1 MSRQKYN
8 SIKPQLNRDAISA
21 QGGFTLIELLVA
33 AAGGLI
39 LMGFMAV
46 VFGFYGRTVRENQ
59 AIIRMNDALR
69 SASYKLRQ
77 DLQGVTCDVT
87 PWQKP
92 EADAGYFELIEGPL
106 IDTTYYDA
114 SGTIVSRVPTDDD
127 PDKTDDAPNNLLGDY
142 DDVLLF
148 TTRGNGAG
156 FVGKHNTSTI
166 EADAAEVAWFC
177 VQQPDSID
185 FNGTKLNLYSL
196 HRRQLLV
203 VGYVGT
209 TGDKGFLSLSS
220 PRDGLLTNSDK
231 NPQTIPTVFQEY
243 DISLR
248 REGTVLVA
256 NGLSDL
262 TKRENRFLHRH
273 PYNVQ
278 TINQA
283 AVDTIFPYVL
293 NAVDTF
299 DTNFNPAVYQ
309 PSRLRTDAVLTG
321 ERAGEDVVIRNVL
334 SFDVRVFDPQQAVDH
349 GTGAVLPPDYTDLGS
364 QSRPTTAVGV
374 SPIQHTTLS
383 GSSNF
388 ATPTYCTWS
397 YHYEFNGLGEKR
409 SNARLGDKL
418 DNNGNGQVDEAGE
431 DLVVDEGTD
440 LLDNNGNG
448 AIDETAEFET
458 APPYNVPL
466 RGIEIRLRCY
476 EPQGKQIRQ
485 VTVRHAF

>member
-1 MSRQKYN
+1 MNPR
-8 SIKPQLNRDAISA
+8 LNRDAISA

-33 AAGGLI
+33 TAGGLI

-106 IDTTYYDA
+106 N
-114 SGTIVSRVPTDDD
+114 DDD
-127 PDKTDDAPNNLLGDY
+127 AAAGTTNLVADV

-156 FVGKHNTSTI
+156 FVGKHDTSTI
-166 EADAAEVAWFC
+166 GAGAAEVAWFC
-177 VQQPDSID
+177 VQQPGPLVD
-185 FNGTKLNLYSL
+185 GMNLYSL

-203 VGYVGT
+203 MGYVGT
-209 TGDKGFLSLSS
+209 NPGFLPTNTSGVPIHPDQLS
-220 PRDGLLTNSDK
+220 K
-231 NPQTIPTVFQEY
+231 TIPSVFQEY

-248 REGTVLVA
+248 QEGSFLLA

-273 PYNVQ
+273 RS
-278 TINQA
+278 T
-283 AVDTIFPYVL
+283 TGMIFPYVL
-293 NAVDTF
+293 D
-299 DTNFNPAVYQ
+299 PARFV
-309 PSRLRTDAVLTG
+309 SDAVLTG
-321 ERAGEDVVIRNVL
+321 DRAGEDVVIRNVL
-334 SFDVRVFDPQQAVDH
+334 SFDVRVFDPQQAATGYIDLGDGSSSTLGANPVGPKNGGSYTWDAH
-349 GTGAVLPPDYTDLGS
+349 AGTGNPYYPNKVYS
-364 QSRPTTAVGV
+364 
-374 SPIQHTTLS
+374 
-383 GSSNF
+383 
-388 ATPTYCTWS
+388 TWS
-397 YHYEFNGLGEKR
+397 YHYEFNGLDEDQ
-409 SNARLGDKL
+409 SLG
-418 DNNGNGQVDEAGE
+418 GFRVGVDQ
-431 DLVVDEGTD
+431 GTNLID
-440 LLDNNGNG
+440 DDGNG
-448 AIDETAEFET
+448 AVDDSLELETM
-458 APPYNVPL
+458 PPYNVPL

>member
-1 MSRQKYN
+1 MSHQKYN
-8 SIKPQLNRDAISA
+8 STKPQLNRDAISA

-106 IDTTYYDA
+106 TDSTYYDSIGAIA
-114 SGTIVSRVPTDDD
+114 SRLPTD
-127 PDKTDDAPNNLLGDY
+127 AEPNNLLGDY

-148 TTRGNGAG
+148 TTRGNGDS
-156 FVGKHNTSTI
+156 FVGKMNTTAM

-177 VQQPDSID
+177 VQQPDPVD
-185 FNGTKLNLYSL
+185 GMNLYSL

-203 VGYVGT
+203 VGYVGAGSFLQS
-209 TGDKGFLSLSS
+209 TGDGIS
-220 PRDGLLTNSDK
+220 TNSK
-231 NPQTIPTVFQEY
+231 TIPTVFQEY

-248 REGTVLVA
+248 QEGNFLLA

-273 PYNVQ
+273 HSSTGYSIPA
-278 TINQA
+278 INQS
-283 AVDTIFPYVL
+283 VVNTIFPYVL
-293 NAVDTF
+293 N
-299 DTNFNPAVYQ
+299 PAQFV
-309 PSRLRTDAVLTG
+309 SDAVLAG
-321 ERAGEDVVIRNVL
+321 DRAGEDVVIRNVL
-334 SFDVRVFDPQQAVDH
+334 SFDVRVFDPQQAMDH

-409 SNARLGDKL
+409 SNARLGDSL
-418 DNNGNGQVDEAGE
+418 DNNGDGQVDEAGE
-431 DLVVDEGTD
+431 DLIVDEGTD

-448 AIDETAEFET
+448 AVDETAEFET

>member
-8 SIKPQLNRDAISA
+8 SINPVLNRDAISA

-77 DLQGVTCDVT
+77 DLQGVTCDMT

-106 IDTTYYDA
+106 TDA
-114 SGTIVSRVPTDDD
+114 
-127 PDKTDDAPNNLLGDY
+127 DAADGNTNLVADI

-156 FVGKHNTSTI
+156 FIGKMDTSTI

-177 VQQPDSID
+177 VQQPGPQVD
-185 FNGTKLNLYSL
+185 GMNLYSL

-209 TGDKGFLSLSS
+209 SDFRHDLDNGDG
-220 PRDGLLTNSDK
+220 TNSYWMPAD
-231 NPQTIPTVFQEY
+231 PQSKPDVFQSY

-248 REGTVLVA
+248 YEGGSGGRLRG

-262 TKRENRFLHRH
+262 TKRENRFLHRFNNAVTNGQ
-273 PYNVQ
+273 PYHVSPS
-278 TINQA
+278 
-283 AVDTIFPYVL
+283 VSLFPYVL
-293 NAVDTF
+293 DPV
-299 DTNFNPAVYQ
+299 
-309 PSRLRTDAVLTG
+309 RLTG
-321 ERAGEDVVIRNVL
+321 DPNTGAASDAILSDGRKGEDVVIRNVL
-334 SFDVRVFDPQQAVDH
+334 AFDVRVFDPKQAANGYIDL
-349 GTGAVLPPDYTDLGS
+349 GDGSSSTLGAVPVGPKNGGSYTWDAH
-364 QSRPTTAVGV
+364 AVTGNPYYPNKV
-374 SPIQHTTLS
+374 YS
-383 GSSNF
+383 
-388 ATPTYCTWS
+388 TWS
-397 YHYEFNGLGEKR
+397 YHYEFNGLDEDQSLSGWR
-409 SNARLGDKL
+409 VG
-418 DNNGNGQVDEAGE
+418 VDQGTN
-431 DLVVDEGTD
+431 LVDD
-440 LLDNNGNG
+440 DGNG
-448 AIDETAEFET
+448 AVDDSLELETM
-458 APPYNVPL
+458 PPYNVPL

>member
-8 SIKPQLNRDAISA
+8 SINPQLNRDAISA

-106 IDTTYYDA
+106 TDA
-114 SGTIVSRVPTDDD
+114 
-127 PDKTDDAPNNLLGDY
+127 DAADGNTNLVADI

-156 FVGKHNTSTI
+156 FIGKMDTSTI

-177 VQQPDSID
+177 VQQPGPQVD
-185 FNGTKLNLYSL
+185 GMNLYSL

-209 TGDKGFLSLSS
+209 SDFRHDLDNGDG
-220 PRDGLLTNSDK
+220 TNSYWMPAD
-231 NPQTIPTVFQEY
+231 PQTKPDVFQSY

-248 REGTVLVA
+248 YEGGSGGRLRG

-262 TKRENRFLHRH
+262 TKRENRFLHRFNNAVTNGQ
-273 PYNVQ
+273 PYHVSPS
-278 TINQA
+278 
-283 AVDTIFPYVL
+283 VSLFPYVL
-293 NAVDTF
+293 NPV
-299 DTNFNPAVYQ
+299 
-309 PSRLRTDAVLTG
+309 RLTG
-321 ERAGEDVVIRNVL
+321 DPNTSAASDAILLDGRKGEDVVIRNVL
-334 SFDVRVFDPQQAVDH
+334 AFDVRVFDPKQAANGYIDL
-349 GTGAVLPPDYTDLGS
+349 GDGSSSTLGAVPVGPKNGGSYTWDAH
-364 QSRPTTAVGV
+364 AVTGNPYYPNKV
-374 SPIQHTTLS
+374 YS
-383 GSSNF
+383 
-388 ATPTYCTWS
+388 TWS
-397 YHYEFNGLGEKR
+397 YHYEFNGLDEDQ
-409 SNARLGDKL
+409 SLG
-418 DNNGNGQVDEAGE
+418 GWRVGVDQGTN
-431 DLVVDEGTD
+431 LVDD
-440 LLDNNGNG
+440 DGNG
-448 AIDETAEFET
+448 AVDDSLELETM
-458 APPYNVPL
+458 PPYNVPL

>member
-1 MSRQKYN
+1 MNPR
-8 SIKPQLNRDAISA
+8 LNRDAISV

-106 IDTTYYDA
+106 TDANAA
-114 SGTIVSRVPTDDD
+114 SGST
-127 PDKTDDAPNNLLGDY
+127 NLVADI

-156 FVGKHNTSTI
+156 FVGKHDTSTI
-166 EADAAEVAWFC
+166 GASAAEVAWFC
-177 VQQPDSID
+177 VQQPGPLVD
-185 FNGTKLNLYSL
+185 GMNLYSL

-203 VGYVGT
+203 MGYVGT
-209 TGDKGFLSLSS
+209 NPGFL
-220 PRDGLLTNSDK
+220 PTNTSGVPIHPDQISK
-231 NPQTIPTVFQEY
+231 TIPSVFQEY

-248 REGTVLVA
+248 QEGNFLLA

-273 PYNVQ
+273 HSSTGYNIPA
-278 TINQA
+278 INQP
-283 AVDTIFPYVL
+283 VVNTIFPYVL
-293 NAVDTF
+293 N
-299 DTNFNPAVYQ
+299 PA
-309 PSRLRTDAVLTG
+309 RLVSDAVLAG
-321 ERAGEDVVIRNVL
+321 DRAGEDVVIRNVL
-334 SFDVRVFDPQQAVDH
+334 SFDVRVFDPE
-349 GTGAVLPPDYTDLGS
+349 GSPPDYIDLGS
-364 QSRPTTAVGV
+364 GT
-374 SPIQHTTLS
+374 TTLA
-383 GSSNF
+383 GAGNF
-388 ATPTYCTWS
+388 NTPTYCTWS
-397 YHYEFNGLGEKR
+397 YHYEFNGLSENQD
-409 SNARLGDKL
+409 NAGATDSIDNDGDS
-418 DNNGNGQVDEAGE
+418 QVDEAGE
-431 DLVVDEGTD
+431 DLVDEGTD

-448 AIDETAEFET
+448 VVDETAEYET
-458 APPYNVPL
+458 MPPYNVPL

>member
-8 SIKPQLNRDAISA
+8 LIKPQLNRDAVSV

-106 IDTTYYDA
+106 TDTTYYDA
-114 SGTIVSRVPTDDD
+114 SGAIVSRLPSD
-127 PDKTDDAPNNLLGDY
+127 PAPNNLLGDY

-156 FVGKHNTSTI
+156 FVGKMNTSTI

-177 VQQPDSID
+177 VQQPDIVD
-185 FNGTKLNLYSL
+185 GMNLYSL

-203 VGYVGT
+203 VGYVGAGSFLHS
-209 TGDKGFLSLSS
+209 TGDGISTSS
-220 PRDGLLTNSDK
+220 E
-231 NPQTIPTVFQEY
+231 TIPTVFQRY

-248 REGTVLVA
+248 REGSSLLA

-293 NAVDTF
+293 DAVDTY
-299 DTNFNPAVYQ
+299 DTNTNPAGYQ

-321 ERAGEDVVIRNVL
+321 DRAGEDVVIRNVL

-374 SPIQHTTLS
+374 SPIQYTTS
-383 GSSNF
+383 F
-388 ATPTYCTWS
+388 RI
-397 YHYEFNGLGEKR
+397 F
-409 SNARLGDKL
+409 
-418 DNNGNGQVDEAGE
+418 
-431 DLVVDEGTD
+431 
-440 LLDNNGNG
+440 
-448 AIDETAEFET
+448 
-458 APPYNVPL
+458 
-466 RGIEIRLRCY
+466 
-476 EPQGKQIRQ
+476 
-485 VTVRHAF
+485 

>member
-1 MSRQKYN
+1 MAQIADNVSRT
-8 SIKPQLNRDAISA
+8 SPTPRLGMAR
-21 QGGFTLIELLVA
+21 GGFTLIELLVA

-39 LMGFMAV
+39 LMGFVAV

-59 AIIRMNDALR
+59 AIIRMNDSLR
-69 SASYKLRQ
+69 SAAWKLRQ
-77 DLQGVTCDVT
+77 DLQGITCDVK
-87 PWQKP
+87 PWIRP
-92 EADAGYFELIEGPL
+92 EQDAGYFELIEGPL
-106 IDTTYYDA
+106 TDA
-114 SGTIVSRVPTDDD
+114 SAAAGSADLVADV
-127 PDKTDDAPNNLLGDY
+127 

-148 TTRGNGAG
+148 TTRGNGSG

-177 VQQPDSID
+177 VQQPDPVD
-185 FNGTKLNLYSL
+185 GMNLYSL

-203 VGYVGT
+203 VGYVGS
-209 TGDKGFLSLSS
+209 GGSDGFLPIGSNGDPLHPDQIS
-220 PRDGLLTNSDK
+220 K
-231 NPQTIPTVFQEY
+231 TIPSVFQEY

-248 REGTVLVA
+248 QEGNFLLA

-273 PYNVQ
+273 HSSTGYAIPV
-278 TINQA
+278 INQS
-283 AVDTIFPYVL
+283 VVNTIFPYVL
-293 NAVDTF
+293 N
-299 DTNFNPAVYQ
+299 PARFV
-309 PSRLRTDAVLTG
+309 SDAVLAG
-321 ERAGEDVVIRNVL
+321 DRAGEDVVIRNVL

-349 GTGAVLPPDYTDLGS
+349 GAGAVLPPDYTDLGS

-374 SPIQHTTLS
+374 SPIQYTTLS

-388 ATPTYCTWS
+388 TTPTYCTWS
-397 YHYEFNGLGEKR
+397 YHYEFNGLSENQD
-409 SNARLGDKL
+409 NAGATDSIDNDGD
-418 DNNGNGQVDEAGE
+418 GQVDEAGE
-431 DLVVDEGTD
+431 DLVDEGTD
-440 LLDNNGNG
+440 LLDNNNNG

-476 EPQGKQIRQ
+476 EPQGKQVRQ

>member
-106 IDTTYYDA
+106 TDA
-114 SGTIVSRVPTDDD
+114 NAADGNT
-127 PDKTDDAPNNLLGDY
+127 NLVADV

-148 TTRGNGAG
+148 TTRGNGGG
-156 FVGKHNTSTI
+156 FVGKHDTSTI
-166 EADAAEVAWFC
+166 GASAAEVAWFC
-177 VQQPDSID
+177 VQQPGPLVD
-185 FNGTKLNLYSL
+185 GMNLYSL

-203 VGYVGT
+203 MGYVGT
-209 TGDKGFLSLSS
+209 NPGFL
-220 PRDGLLTNSDK
+220 PTNTSGVPIHPDQISK
-231 NPQTIPTVFQEY
+231 TIPNVFQEY

-248 REGTVLVA
+248 QEGSFLLA

-273 PYNVQ
+273 HSTTGYTIPA
-278 TINQA
+278 INQS
-283 AVDTIFPYVL
+283 VVNTIFPYVL
-293 NAVDTF
+293 DSARF
-299 DTNFNPAVYQ
+299 I
-309 PSRLRTDAVLTG
+309 SDAVLTG
-321 ERAGEDVVIRNVL
+321 DRAGEDVVIRNVL
-334 SFDVRVFDPQQAVDH
+334 SFDVRVFDPE
-349 GTGAVLPPDYTDLGS
+349 GSPPDYIDLGS
-364 QSRPTTAVGV
+364 GGPTMLAGA
-374 SPIQHTTLS
+374 
-383 GSSNF
+383 GNF
-388 ATPTYCTWS
+388 NTPTYCTWS
-397 YHYEFNGLGEKR
+397 YHYEFNGLSENQD
-409 SNARLGDKL
+409 NAGATDSIDNDGD
-418 DNNGNGQVDEAGE
+418 GQVDEAGE
-431 DLVVDEGTD
+431 DLVDEGTD
-440 LLDNNGNG
+440 LLDNNGNE

-466 RGIEIRLRCY
+466 HGIEIRLRCY

>member
-1 MSRQKYN
+1 MNPR
-8 SIKPQLNRDAISA
+8 LNRDAISV

-33 AAGGLI
+33 TAGGLI

-106 IDTTYYDA
+106 TDANAA
-114 SGTIVSRVPTDDD
+114 SGST
-127 PDKTDDAPNNLLGDY
+127 NLVADI

-156 FVGKHNTSTI
+156 FIGKMNTSTI

-177 VQQPDSID
+177 VQQPDRID
-185 FNGTKLNLYSL
+185 GMNLYSL

-209 TGDKGFLSLSS
+209 SDFYDPANGDGI
-220 PRDGLLTNSDK
+220 NSYWMPA
-231 NPQTIPTVFQEY
+231 NPQTNPDVFQAF

-248 REGTVLVA
+248 FEGGRLRG

-262 TKRENRFLHRH
+262 TKRENRFLHRFNGAVTNGQ
-273 PYNVQ
+273 PYHVSPS
-278 TINQA
+278 
-283 AVDTIFPYVL
+283 VSLFPYVL
-293 NAVDTF
+293 DPV
-299 DTNFNPAVYQ
+299 
-309 PSRLRTDAVLTG
+309 RLTG
-321 ERAGEDVVIRNVL
+321 DPNTSAASDAILLGDRAGEDVVIRNVL
-334 SFDVRVFDPQQAVDH
+334 SFDVRVFDPEQPAM
-349 GTGAVLPPDYTDLGS
+349 GYIDLGNAS
-364 QSRPTTAVGV
+364 ASTKLAGKMDARSRLAG
-374 SPIQHTTLS
+374 
-383 GSSNF
+383 N
-388 ATPTYCTWS
+388 PTYCTWS
-397 YHYEFNGLGEKR
+397 YHYEFNGLDEDQ
-409 SNARLGDKL
+409 SLG
-418 DNNGNGQVDEAGE
+418 VDQGTN
-431 DLVVDEGTD
+431 LVDD
-440 LLDNNGNG
+440 NGNG
-448 AIDETAEFET
+448 AVDDSLELETM
-458 APPYNVPL
+458 PPYNVPL

>member
-8 SIKPQLNRDAISA
+8 LIKPQLNRDAVSV

-106 IDTTYYDA
+106 TDTTYYDS
-114 SGTIVSRVPTDDD
+114 SGAIVSRLPS
-127 PDKTDDAPNNLLGDY
+127 DAEPNNLLGDY

-156 FVGKHNTSTI
+156 FVGKMNTSTI

-177 VQQPDSID
+177 VQQPDIVD
-185 FNGTKLNLYSL
+185 GMNLYSL

-203 VGYVGT
+203 VGYVGAGSFLHS
-209 TGDKGFLSLSS
+209 TGDGISTTSE
-220 PRDGLLTNSDK
+220 
-231 NPQTIPTVFQEY
+231 TIPTVFQRY

-248 REGTVLVA
+248 REGSSLLA

-293 NAVDTF
+293 DAVDTY
-299 DTNFNPAVYQ
+299 DTNTNPAGYQ

-321 ERAGEDVVIRNVL
+321 GRAGEDVVIRNVL

-374 SPIQHTTLS
+374 SPIQYTTFS
-383 GSSNF
+383 GPSNF
-388 ATPTYCTWS
+388 TTPTYCTWS
-397 YHYEFNGLGEKR
+397 YHYEFDGLGEKR
-409 SNARLGDKL
+409 SNARLGDSL

-458 APPYNVPL
+458 APPYNVPV

>member
-1 MSRQKYN
+1 MTRQKYK
-8 SIKPQLNRDAISA
+8 SIKPQLNPDAISA

-106 IDTTYYDA
+106 TDTTYYDSTGA
-114 SGTIVSRVPTDDD
+114 LANRRPL
-127 PDKTDDAPNNLLGDY
+127 DAEPNNLLGDY
-142 DDVLLF
+142 DDVILF

-156 FVGKHNTSTI
+156 FIGKMDTSTM
-166 EADAAEVAWFC
+166 EADAAEVSWFC
-177 VQQPDSID
+177 VQQPNPVD
-185 FNGTKLNLYSL
+185 GMNLYSL

-203 VGYVGT
+203 VGYVGAGSFLHS
-209 TGDKGFLSLSS
+209 TGDGIS
-220 PRDGLLTNSDK
+220 TNSK
-231 NPQTIPTVFQEY
+231 TIPTVFQEY

-248 REGTVLVA
+248 QEGNFLLA

-273 PYNVQ
+273 HSSTGYNIPA
-278 TINQA
+278 INQP
-283 AVDTIFPYVL
+283 VVNTIFPYVL
-293 NAVDTF
+293 D
-299 DTNFNPAVYQ
+299 PARFV
-309 PSRLRTDAVLTG
+309 SDAVLTG
-321 ERAGEDVVIRNVL
+321 DREGEDVVIRNVL
-334 SFDVRVFDPQQAVDH
+334 SFDVRVFDPE
-349 GTGAVLPPDYTDLGS
+349 GSPPDYIDLGS
-364 QSRPTTAVGV
+364 GT
-374 SPIQHTTLS
+374 TTL
-383 GSSNF
+383 GGAGNF
-388 ATPTYCTWS
+388 ITPTYCTWS
-397 YHYEFNGLGEKR
+397 YHYEFNGLSENQD
-409 SNARLGDKL
+409 NAGATDSIDNDGD
-418 DNNGNGQVDEAGE
+418 GQVDEAGE
-431 DLVVDEGTD
+431 DLVDEGTD

-448 AIDETAEFET
+448 AVDETAEYET
-458 APPYNVPL
+458 IPPYNVPL

>member
-8 SIKPQLNRDAISA
+8 LMNPQLNRDAISA

-106 IDTTYYDA
+106 TDTTYYDS
-114 SGTIVSRVPTDDD
+114 SGAIVSRLPSDA
-127 PDKTDDAPNNLLGDY
+127 APNNLLGDY

-156 FVGKHNTSTI
+156 FVGKHDTSTI
-166 EADAAEVAWFC
+166 GAGAAEVAWFC
-177 VQQPDSID
+177 VQQPGPLVD
-185 FNGTKLNLYSL
+185 GMNLYSL

-203 VGYVGT
+203 MGYVGT
-209 TGDKGFLSLSS
+209 NPGFLPTNTSGVPIHPDQLS
-220 PRDGLLTNSDK
+220 K
-231 NPQTIPTVFQEY
+231 TIPSVFQEY

-248 REGTVLVA
+248 QEGSVLLA

-273 PYNVQ
+273 HSTTGY
-278 TINQA
+278 TILAINQS
-283 AVDTIFPYVL
+283 VVNTIFPYVL
-293 NAVDTF
+293 D
-299 DTNFNPAVYQ
+299 PAQFV
-309 PSRLRTDAVLTG
+309 SDAVLTG
-321 ERAGEDVVIRNVL
+321 DRAGEDVVIRNVL
-334 SFDVRVFDPQQAVDH
+334 AFDVRVFDPEQPAV
-349 GTGAVLPPDYTDLGS
+349 GYIDLGNAS
-364 QSRPTTAVGV
+364 ASTRLAGTMEQRSRLAG
-374 SPIQHTTLS
+374 
-383 GSSNF
+383 N
-388 ATPTYCTWS
+388 PTYCTWS
-397 YHYEFNGLGEKR
+397 YHYEFNGLDEDQ
-409 SNARLGDKL
+409 SLGSWRVGVDQGTNL
-418 DNNGNGQVDEAGE
+418 VDDNS
-431 DLVVDEGTD
+431 
-440 LLDNNGNG
+440 NG
-448 AIDETAEFET
+448 AVDDSLELETM
-458 APPYNVPL
+458 PPYNVPL